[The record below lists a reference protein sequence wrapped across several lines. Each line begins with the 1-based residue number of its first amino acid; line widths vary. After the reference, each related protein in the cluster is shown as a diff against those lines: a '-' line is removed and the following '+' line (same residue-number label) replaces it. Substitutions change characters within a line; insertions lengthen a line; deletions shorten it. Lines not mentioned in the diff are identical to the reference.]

1 MKVSELFE
9 RCVEIVQAEPSV
21 AVLRYMHETLVLACA
36 EALKGSGQ
44 GFGNLMAQTDYL
56 CKQAGIGVAD
66 RIAIQTMRRHSNR
79 KDGVLTRQDLRYDVR
94 ALALFI
100 SAVFNEDIPHEL
112 VTRIP
117 TNGRPTNLALHIN
130 QRYVRCVVSY
140 WDEKYIYATTDEGS
154 VCIQTDDETLR
165 PLLTEGMQLNL
176 LDCHR
181 EGQTVLPKL
190 IVVEPDFLMDISSL
204 AACFMNNGHSPL
216 SYTLRRLIPSANT
229 QPILL
234 GNFAGAALDDIIN
247 QTNYHPYDTIRN
259 SFREQA
265 LQFCTCTEFNPQQFK
280 EDALRQVE
288 NIKEAVKSLTPNPS
302 PSERGVQELLE
313 PSFVCE
319 HLGLQGRVDLMTSD
333 KHLLVEQKSGK
344 NWNLEHSAGLSTQA
358 SHLYAESHY
367 VQLLL
372 YYGIL
377 RYNFHLSADKVD
389 IRLLYSR
396 YPAKQG
402 LLVVNYYQQLFHEAI
417 RLRNQIVAQEIQVAK
432 KGFSSIQS
440 LLNINSLKDLP
451 ETAQNYIERMMTFVY
466 REQLAQKVGTQEG
479 QGRAVANLWNM
490 PLTEKRDSG
499 CIFYGLRMLHKEQSS
514 DYSGYDRL
522 TLSIPDMGDDFLPN
536 FRRNDMVCLYA
547 YDDEPSICH
556 AILYKGVIERL
567 TDHEVVVRLNDGQQ
581 NPEVFEDTTYAIEP
595 TFSDMGTTSAIR
607 SLHALCTA
615 EPERRALLLGEREP
629 RRDETLQLSRSYH
642 PHYDDILLKAK
653 QARDY
658 FLLQG
663 PPGTGKTSMALRFL
677 VEEECLTPIPSP
689 SERGE
694 TERFQYANPDI
705 YSILKENARKN
716 RKEPTDAENLL
727 WQILRNNGIG
737 FKFRRQHAIGDYI
750 VDFISIEHLLI
761 IEIDGKYHEDEK
773 QQEKDRIRSELLQ
786 NKGYKILRFTNEEV
800 INNTPNVLRTILSA
814 TPSLKER
821 AGGEA
826 LLLSYTNRAVDEICG
841 MLEEAGIDYLRLG
854 SDTSCDPRFA
864 KHLLDSVVG
873 EHSRM
878 DAIRQRI
885 IDTKVIVSTTST
897 MQSRPYL
904 FQLKHFSL
912 CIVDEASQ
920 ILEPNVIG
928 LLASPQVDKFILI
941 GDHKQLPAVVQQPD
955 DIPDLSP
962 CRLSLFERLL
972 RVEQKAGRTAF
983 MAILRRQGR
992 MHPDIAAFPNEM
1004 FYAEEQLQPVPL
1016 PHQEEGQLEYPQPS
1030 QDQVDDLLKQ
1040 HRVIFFPSDSS
1051 ISSSPRNTSSPNPIS
1066 PSDKVNPSE
1075 AHIVA
1080 DLLRRIYRQYGAD
1093 RFDTARTV
1101 GVIVPYRNQIAM
1113 IRREIEQLDIPALLD
1128 ISIDTVERY
1137 QGSQR
1142 DVIIYSFT
1150 IQHPYQLDFLT
1161 ANCFESNGKT
1171 IDRKLNV
1178 AMTRARKQLLMT
1190 GNVEVLSQNPL
1201 FRELIRRYSIS
1212 ILNKN

>member
-1 MKVSELFE
+1 MNVTELFD
-9 RCVEIVQAEPSV
+9 RCVEIVKAQPS
-21 AVLRYMHETLVLACA
+21 ATVLRYMHETLVLACA
-36 EALKGSGQ
+36 EALRGSGQ

-56 CKQAGIGVAD
+56 CKKAGVGVAD

-79 KDGVLTRQDLRYDVR
+79 KDSVLTRDDLRYDVR

-100 SAVFNEDIPHEL
+100 SAVFSEDIPHEL
-112 VTRIP
+112 LTRIP
-117 TNGRPTNLALHIN
+117 TMGRPTNLTLQIN
-130 QRYVRCVVSY
+130 QQYVRCVVSY

-181 EGQTVLPKL
+181 DGQTIQPKL

-204 AACFMNNGHSPL
+204 AACFSDKEHLPIA
-216 SYTLRRLIPSANT
+216 YTLGRFKPQANT

-247 QTNYHPYDTIRN
+247 QADFQVNDTIRH
-259 SFREQA
+259 SFREQV
-265 LQFCTCTEFNPQQFK
+265 LQFCTCPNFNPQQFK
-280 EDALRQVE
+280 EDAYRQVE

-344 NWNLEHSAGLSTQA
+344 NWNLEHSSNLTPIA
-358 SHLYAESHY
+358 SHLYAEAHY

-402 LLVVNYYQQLFHEAI
+402 LLVVNYYQKLFHEAI
-417 RLRNQIVAQEIQVAK
+417 HLRNQIVAQEFKMAHEGI
-432 KGFSSIQS
+432 GSIIPQ
-440 LLNINSLKDLP
+440 IEVLKTLS
-451 ETAQNYIERMMTFVY
+451 ETEREYVERMLSFVY

-479 QGRAVANLWNM
+479 QGGAVANLWNM
-490 PLTEKRDSG
+490 PLTEKRDTGS
-499 CIFYGLRMLHKEQSS
+499 ILYGLRMLHKEQSS
-514 DYSGYDRL
+514 TYNGFDRL
-522 TLSIPDMGDDFLPN
+522 TFSIPDMDDDFLPN

-547 YDDEPSICH
+547 YEGEPNVCA
-556 AILYKGVIERL
+556 AILYKGVIEQL

-581 NPEVFEDTTYAIEP
+581 NPEVFADTTYAIEP
-595 TFSDMGTTSAIR
+595 SFSDRGTTSSIR
-607 SLHALCTA
+607 SLQAFCVA
-615 EPERRALLLGEREP
+615 SPERRSLLLGERTP
-629 RRDETLQLSRSYH
+629 RCDKSLQLSRSYH

-658 FLLQG
+658 FILQG

-677 VEEECLTPIPSP
+677 VEECLTPPS
-689 SERGE
+689 S
-694 TERFQYANPDI
+694 
-705 YSILKENARKN
+705 
-716 RKEPTDAENLL
+716 LL
-727 WQILRNNGIG
+727 PPR
-737 FKFRRQHAIGDYI
+737 
-750 VDFISIEHLLI
+750 
-761 IEIDGKYHEDEK
+761 
-773 QQEKDRIRSELLQ
+773 
-786 NKGYKILRFTNEEV
+786 
-800 INNTPNVLRTILSA
+800 
-814 TPSLKER
+814 
-821 AGGEA
+821 EA
-826 LLLSYTNRAVDEICG
+826 LLLAYTNRAVDEICA
-841 MLEEAGIDYLRLG
+841 MLTDAGIDYIRQG
-854 SDTSCDPRFA
+854 SETSCDPRFA
-864 KHLLDSVVG
+864 DHLLDRVMG
-873 EHSRM
+873 EHPRM
-878 DAIRQRI
+878 DEVRQRI

-897 MQSRPYL
+897 MLSRPYL

-920 ILEPNVIG
+920 ILEPNIIG
-928 LLASPQVDKFILI
+928 LLASPQIDRFILI
-941 GDHKQLPAVVQQPD
+941 GDHKQLPAVIQQPD
-955 DIPDLSP
+955 DDPRLSS

-972 RVEQKAGRTAF
+972 RVEREAGRTAF
-983 MAILRRQGR
+983 TAILQRQGR
-992 MHPDIAAFPNEM
+992 MHPDIAVFPNEM
-1004 FYAEEQLQPVPL
+1004 FYGREQLQPVPC
-1016 PHQEEGQLEYPQPS
+1016 PHQEEQQLDYPQPS
-1030 QDQVDDLLKQ
+1030 KDELDDLLKQ
-1040 HRVIFFPSDSS
+1040 RRVIFFPSSTAPS
-1051 ISSSPRNTSSPNPIS
+1051 LAGGEASF
-1066 PSDKVNPSE
+1066 SDKVNPHE

-1080 DLLRRIYRQYGAD
+1080 DLLQRIYRQYGE
-1093 RFDTARTV
+1093 RFDTSRTV

-1113 IRREIEQLDIPALLD
+1113 IRREIEALDIPALLD
-1128 ISIDTVERY
+1128 VSIDTVERY

-1150 IQHPYQLDFLT
+1150 VKRPYQLDFLT
-1161 ANCFESNGKT
+1161 ANCFEEDGHV

-1190 GNVEVLSQNPL
+1190 GEERVLCLNPL
-1201 FRELIRRYSIS
+1201 FAELIRRYRV
-1212 ILNKN
+1212 

>member
-1 MKVSELFE
+1 MNVTELFE
-9 RCVEIVQAEPSV
+9 RCVEIVKAQPS
-21 AVLRYMHETLVLACA
+21 ATVLRYMHETLVLACA
-36 EALKGSGQ
+36 EALRGSGQ

-56 CKQAGIGVAD
+56 CKKAGIGVAD

-79 KDGVLTRQDLRYDVR
+79 KDSVLTRDDLRYDVR

-100 SAVFNEDIPHEL
+100 SAVFSEDIPHEL
-112 VTRIP
+112 LTRIP
-117 TNGRPTNLALHIN
+117 TMGRPTNLTLQIN
-130 QRYVRCVVSY
+130 QQYVRCVVSY
-140 WDEKYIYATTDEGS
+140 WDDKYIYATTDDGS

-181 EGQTVLPKL
+181 DGQTIQPKL
-190 IVVEPDFLMDISSL
+190 IVVEPDFLVDISSL
-204 AACFMNNGHSPL
+204 AACFSDKEHLPIA
-216 SYTLRRLIPSANT
+216 YTLGRFKPQANT

-247 QTNYHPYDTIRN
+247 QADFQVNDTIRH
-259 SFREQA
+259 SFREQV
-265 LQFCTCTEFNPQQFK
+265 LQFCTCPNFNPQQFK
-280 EDALRQVE
+280 DDAYRQVE
-288 NIKEAVKSLTPNPS
+288 NIKEAVTELLESQQPKTKS
-302 PSERGVQELLE
+302 QALLE

-344 NWNLEHSAGLSTQA
+344 NWNLEHSSNLTPIA
-358 SHLYAESHY
+358 SHLYAEAHY

-372 YYGIL
+372 YYGVL

-402 LLVVNYYQQLFHEAI
+402 LLVVNYYQKLFHEAI
-417 RLRNQIVAQEIQVAK
+417 HLRNQIVAQEFKMAHEGI
-432 KGFSSIQS
+432 GSIIPQ
-440 LLNINSLKDLP
+440 IEVLKTLS
-451 ETAQNYIERMMTFVY
+451 ETEREYVERMLSFVY

-479 QGRAVANLWNM
+479 QGGAVANLWNM
-490 PLTEKRDSG
+490 PLTEKRDTGS
-499 CIFYGLRMLHKEQSS
+499 ILYGLRMLHKEQSS
-514 DYSGYDRL
+514 TYNGFDRL
-522 TLSIPDMGDDFLPN
+522 TFSIPDMDDDFLPN

-547 YDDEPSICH
+547 YEGEPNVCA
-556 AILYKGVIERL
+556 AILYKGVIEQL

-581 NPEVFEDTTYAIEP
+581 NPEVFADTTYAIEP
-595 TFSDMGTTSAIR
+595 SFSDRGTTSSIR
-607 SLHALCTA
+607 SLQAFCVA
-615 EPERRALLLGEREP
+615 SPERRSLLLGERAP
-629 RRDETLQLSRSYH
+629 RCDKSLQLSRSYH

-658 FLLQG
+658 FILQG

-677 VEEECLTPIPSP
+677 VEECLTPDPSP
-689 SERGE
+689 SERGA

-705 YSILKENARKN
+705 YSILKENAREN

-750 VDFISIEHLLI
+750 ADFISIEHLLI

-800 INNTPNVLRTILSA
+800 INNTPNVLRTILSTA
-814 TPSLKER
+814 PSLKER

-826 LLLSYTNRAVDEICG
+826 LLLAYTNRAVDEICA
-841 MLEEAGIDYLRLG
+841 MLTDAGIDYIRQG
-854 SDTSCDPRFA
+854 SETSCDPRFA
-864 KHLLDSVVG
+864 DHLLDRVMG
-873 EHSRM
+873 EHPRM
-878 DAIRQRI
+878 NEVRQRI

-897 MQSRPYL
+897 MLSRPYL

-920 ILEPNVIG
+920 ILEPNIIG
-928 LLASPQVDKFILI
+928 LLASPQIDRFILI
-941 GDHKQLPAVVQQPD
+941 GDHKQLPAVIQQPD
-955 DIPDLSP
+955 DDPRLSS

-972 RVEQKAGRTAF
+972 RVEREAGRTAF
-983 MAILRRQGR
+983 TAILQRQGR
-992 MHPDIAAFPNEM
+992 MHPDIAVFPDEM
-1004 FYAEEQLQPVPL
+1004 FYGREQLQPVPC
-1016 PHQEEGQLEYPQPS
+1016 PHQEEQQLDYPQPS
-1030 QDQVDDLLKQ
+1030 KDELDDILKQ
-1040 HRVIFFPSDSS
+1040 RRVIFFPSDQTEGL
-1051 ISSSPRNTSSPNPIS
+1051 PRPTSFS
-1066 PSDKVNPSE
+1066 SDKVNPHE

-1080 DLLRRIYRQYGAD
+1080 DLLQRIYRQYGE
-1093 RFDTARTV
+1093 RFDTSRTV

-1113 IRREIEQLDIPALLD
+1113 IRREIEALDIPALLD
-1128 ISIDTVERY
+1128 VSIDTVERY

-1150 IQHPYQLDFLT
+1150 VKRPYQLDFLT
-1161 ANCFESNGKT
+1161 ANCFEEDGHV

-1190 GNVEVLSQNPL
+1190 GEERVLCQNPL
-1201 FRELIRRYSIS
+1201 FAELIRRYRV
-1212 ILNKN
+1212 